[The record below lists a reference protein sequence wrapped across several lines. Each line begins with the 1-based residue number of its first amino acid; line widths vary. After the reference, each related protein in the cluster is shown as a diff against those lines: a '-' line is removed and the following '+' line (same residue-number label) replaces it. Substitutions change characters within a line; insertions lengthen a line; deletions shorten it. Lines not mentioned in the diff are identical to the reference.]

1 MSLQKKKSYLLY
13 FLISCYKFLNF
24 FFTFFFFFWSHIR
37 LILIICPICMQAY
50 IWQSAVTVWDAS
62 QYILWCLMEITAI
75 WSMQTHFFNP
85 SRKWQLVPLSISQL
99 TGEAWPLKSLVLKKP
114 SNWNTEVVLQ
124 PNLSSLSFLTALC
137 CTGSRYTRCY
147 LYSKEQVLFPYSKHS
162 GCIRHMEWSNLC
174 IPEDEHRGHGEMQG
188 GDKAFY

>member
-1 MSLQKKKSYLLY
+1 MHEAGKIALLVTTGMTVSKKIYFLCLRRKKKSYLLY

-99 TGEAWPLKSLVLKKP
+99 TGKAWPLK
-114 SNWNTEVVLQ
+114 
-124 PNLSSLSFLTALC
+124 
-137 CTGSRYTRCY
+137 
-147 LYSKEQVLFPYSKHS
+147 
-162 GCIRHMEWSNLC
+162 
-174 IPEDEHRGHGEMQG
+174 
-188 GDKAFY
+188 